1 MTTFEFIEG
10 SALYNGLDL
19 YMKEQDI
26 LSQPMLLEVCSEAES
41 LPLNMQQRKNE
52 IALSL
57 SVMRTML
64 LCVLE

>member
-1 MTTFEFIEG
+1 
-10 SALYNGLDL
+10 
-19 YMKEQDI
+19 MKEQDI

-57 SVMRTML
+57 SVVRTIL